1 MRELGGVCPGEGRI
15 RRDLMA
21 LYNYVKGNCSQT
33 GVSLLQET
41 SKRKW
46 PQIAPEEVW
55 IGD

>member
-1 MRELGGVCPGEGRI
+1 MFVLEKGRI

-33 GVSLLQET
+33 GVSLLQEI